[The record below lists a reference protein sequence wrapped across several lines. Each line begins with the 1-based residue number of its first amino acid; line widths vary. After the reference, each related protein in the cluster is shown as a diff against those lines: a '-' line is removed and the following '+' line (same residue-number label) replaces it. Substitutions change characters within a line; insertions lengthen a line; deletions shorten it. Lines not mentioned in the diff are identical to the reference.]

1 MEEED
6 DPKVEKALLVEP
18 VNVLVVDIADDIDTK
33 EVEVSYTNQMKV
45 VFAKSEEEL
54 IDFLNRYKLK
64 DFEVMLCPCY
74 NAVFD

>member
-6 DPKVEKALLVEP
+6 DPKVEKALLVEH
-18 VNVLVVDIADDIDTK
+18 VNVPVVDIDDDIDTK

-54 IDFLNRYKLK
+54 IDFLNRYKL
-64 DFEVMLCPCY
+64 
-74 NAVFD
+74 